1 MYEIKLFG
9 PGQAYF
15 DGKIITGFPGQQ
27 HCLLFY
33 YFLLNR
39 HVPYTREQVATV
51 FWGDDSSSVAL
62 KNLRNALWRLRQA
75 FRSVGAS
82 VDDLISIQ
90 EDCIAFLDTDS
101 YQLDIDRFEAA
112 ARLCLHES
120 RSELS
125 DDEVTLL
132 ENAVEL
138 YSGDLLEGIYEDWCL
153 YERERLRLAFLN
165 ILIRLMDHHS
175 RKGNYEHGLGYGKR
189 ILLLDPT
196 RERVHRQIMLIHWLA
211 GNRESALLQYRSC
224 CNILQTELGLKP
236 AQETQHLY
244 ETILHSSSVSAKG
257 NLEDSASLR
266 SSTNIQS
273 NQPLR
278 EMMQKLHFLE
288 MIVEQTNAE
297 LHRLEGMIRQVLDV
311 E

>member
-9 PGQAYF
+9 SGQAYF
-15 DGKIITGFPGQQ
+15 NGKIIAGFPRQQ

-33 YFLLNR
+33 YLLLNR
-39 HVPYTREQVATV
+39 HVSYTREQVAAM
-51 FWGDDSSSVAL
+51 FWGDDLSSVAL
-62 KNLRNALWRLRQA
+62 KNMRNALWRLRQA
-75 FRSVGAS
+75 FRSAGAS

-90 EDCIAFLDTDS
+90 EDCVAFLDTDS

-125 DDEVTLL
+125 DDEVMLL

-138 YSGDLLEGIYEDWCL
+138 YGGDLLEGIYEDWCL

-165 ILIRLMDHHS
+165 ILNRLMDYHS
-175 RKGNYEHGLGYGKR
+175 RKGKYEHSLGYGKR

-224 CNILQTELGLKP
+224 CNILQAELGLEP
-236 AQETQHLY
+236 TQETHQLY
-244 ETILHSSSVSAKG
+244 ETILHSSSAPAKLKLDDLVHAR
-257 NLEDSASLR
+257 NN
-266 SSTNIQS
+266 TNIPS
-273 NQPLR
+273 NPPLS

-288 MIVEQTNAE
+288 KMIEQTNAE
-297 LHRLEGMIRQVLDV
+297 LHLLEGMIRQAL
-311 E
+311 EA

>member
-9 PGQAYF
+9 PGRVFFKGQV
-15 DGKIITGFPGQQ
+15 ITGFPGQQ

-33 YFLLNR
+33 YLLLNR
-39 HVPYTREQVATV
+39 HTSYTREQVATV
-51 FWGDDSSSVAL
+51 FWSDDSSSVAL

-75 FRSVGAS
+75 FRSVNAS
-82 VDDLISIQ
+82 MDELISIQ
-90 EDCIAFLDTDS
+90 EDYIAFLDTDS

-112 ARLCLHES
+112 ARLCQHES
-120 RSELS
+120 GQELS
-125 DDEVTLL
+125 DNTVRLL

-165 ILIRLMDHHS
+165 ILVSLMDHHS
-175 RKGNYEHGLGYGKR
+175 RKGNYKHSLEYGKR

-196 RERVHRQIMLIHWLA
+196 REKVHRQIMLIHGLA
-211 GNRESALLQYRSC
+211 GNREAALFQYRSC
-224 CNILQTELGLKP
+224 CSILQTELGLQP
-236 AQETQHLY
+236 AQETKQLY
-244 ETILHSSSVSAKG
+244 ETILRSSSASAKG
-257 NLEDSASLR
+257 SPEDLANPR
-266 SSTNIQS
+266 NNTNIQS
-273 NQPLR
+273 NQPLT

-297 LHRLEGMIRQVLDV
+297 LHRLEGMIRQALDA
-311 E
+311 

>member
-15 DGKIITGFPGQQ
+15 DGKMIAGFPGQQ
-27 HCLLFY
+27 HCLLFHY
-33 YFLLNR
+33 LLLNR
-39 HVPYTREQVATV
+39 RASYTREQVATM

-90 EDCIAFLDTDS
+90 EDCIAFLDTDL
-101 YQLDIDRFEAA
+101 YHLDVDQFEAA
-112 ARLCLHES
+112 ACLYLDES
-120 RSELS
+120 RLELS
-125 DDEVTLL
+125 DNEVILL
-132 ENAVEL
+132 ENAVKL
-138 YSGDLLEGIYEDWCL
+138 YGGDLLEGIYGDWCL

-165 ILIRLMDHHS
+165 ILNRLMDHHS
-175 RKGNYEHGLGYGKR
+175 RKGKYEHSLGYGKR

-211 GNRESALLQYRSC
+211 GNRESALLQFRSC
-224 CNILQTELGLKP
+224 CNILQTELGLEP
-236 AQETQHLY
+236 AQETQQLY
-244 ETILHSSSVSAKG
+244 ETILHGSSARTKMK
-257 NLEDSASLR
+257 LEDSVHAR
-266 SSTNIQS
+266 NNTNLPS
-273 NQPLR
+273 NPPLS

-288 MIVEQTNAE
+288 KMIEQTNAE
-297 LHRLEGMIRQVLDV
+297 LHLLEGMIRQAL
-311 E
+311 EA